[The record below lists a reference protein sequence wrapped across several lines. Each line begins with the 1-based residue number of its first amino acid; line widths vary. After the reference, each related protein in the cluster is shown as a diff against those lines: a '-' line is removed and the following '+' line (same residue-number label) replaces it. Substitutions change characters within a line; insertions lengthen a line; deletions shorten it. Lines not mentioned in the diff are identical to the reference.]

1 MLYWRNVDDGD
12 PESCTDG
19 PSGNGP
25 GGSEIINLSNKNA
38 EFYIPDGRSEAEAL
52 KRTTHLGIGAHHDD
66 LEIMA
71 YHGIL
76 SCYRSD
82 DTWFL
87 GVTVSDG
94 AGSPRTG
101 PYEHTTDEEMQH
113 IRRDEQK
120 RAAAIGEYSG
130 AILLNHPSKDIKNPA
145 DTKIV
150 LDLKE
155 ILTRAKPDVVYTH
168 NLADKHDTHVGVSL
182 KAIAAMRALSD
193 DAKPK
198 RVYGCEVW
206 RSLDW
211 LLDTEKTVLDVSGQE
226 NLAAALLGVYDSQI
240 AGGKRYDLA
249 SLGRWRANAT
259 YYAAHATDQSTA
271 LSYAMDLT
279 PLIKDPALDIAEYVA
294 GYISRLARDVSERIK
309 KFSAS

>member
-1 MLYWRNVDDGD
+1 MNF
-12 PESCTDG
+12 
-19 PSGNGP
+19 
-25 GGSEIINLSNKNA
+25 SNRKA
-38 EFYIPDGRSEAEAL
+38 EFYIPDGCPEAEAL
-52 KRTTHLGIGAHHDD
+52 KRTTHLGIGAHQDD

-76 SCYRSD
+76 ACYRTD
-82 DTWFL
+82 KNWFL
-87 GVTVSDG
+87 GVTIADG

-101 PYEHTTDEEMQH
+101 PYAQTTDEEMQS
-113 IRRDEQK
+113 IRRGEQK
-120 RAAAIGEYSG
+120 RAASIGEYSG

-145 DTKIV
+145 STNIV
-150 LDLKE
+150 QDLKE
-155 ILTRAKPDVVYTH
+155 ILTQARPEVVYTH
-168 NLADKHDTHVGVSL
+168 NLADKHDTHVGVCL
-182 KAIAAMRALSD
+182 KAIAAMRGLKD

-206 RSLDW
+206 RGLDW
-211 LLDTEKTVLDVSGQE
+211 LLDSEKSVFDVSARE

-259 YYAAHATDQSTA
+259 YYASHATDESTA

-279 PLIKDPALDIAEYVA
+279 PLIKDPALDIAEYVL
-294 GYISRLARDVSERIK
+294 GHISRLSGEVSEKIK
-309 KFSAS
+309 KFSAA

>member
-1 MLYWRNVDDGD
+1 MNIKF
-12 PESCTDG
+12 
-19 PSGNGP
+19 SGANT
-25 GGSEIINLSNKNA
+25 
-38 EFYIPDGRSEAEAL
+38 EFYIPDGLPEAEAL

-76 SCYRSD
+76 SCYRSGEA
-82 DTWFL
+82 WFL
-87 GVTVSDG
+87 GVTISDG

-113 IRRDEQK
+113 IRRGEQK
-120 RAAAIGEYSG
+120 RAASVGEYSG
-130 AILLNHPSKDIKNPA
+130 AILLNHPSKNIKEPA

-150 LDLKE
+150 QDLKE
-155 ILTRAKPDVVYTH
+155 ILVRARPEVVYTH
-168 NLADKHDTHVGVSL
+168 NLADKHDTHIGVSL
-182 KAIAAMRALSD
+182 KAIAAMRALPD

-198 RVYGCEVW
+198 RAYGCEVW
-206 RSLDW
+206 RNLDW
-211 LLDTEKTVLDVSGQE
+211 LLDTEKIVLDVSDRE

-259 YYAAHATDQSTA
+259 YYASHATDQSTA

-279 PLIKDPALDIAEYVA
+279 PLIKDASLDIAEYVA
-294 GYISRLARDVSERIK
+294 GYINRLSRDVSERIK
-309 KFSAS
+309 KFSAP